1 VTSVTGSAG
10 GLAAGDLSGFQPGAA
25 GGAARPEQALVGQDS
40 ILLAD
45 FQSAKPAFSRRCRG
59 RQTIRSKS
67 MKSAILLT
75 AVCLSLAPLSHA
87 AAKRYP
93 VTGVILKIDRPHRT
107 FVATCAAIPGYM
119 EAMVMPF
126 TVREETALDGLEA
139 STPVEF
145 TLVVENGHSYAE
157 AIRVHHYESM
167 EQEPLRARRLQLL
180 AVPGTDSL
188 TLGQPVADFALT
200 DQTGQRVAL
209 SQFAGKVVA
218 LTFIYTSCPLPDYC
232 FRLSNNFGRLNK
244 RFADR
249 MGRDLVLLSITF
261 DPVHDQPKVLAKYAS
276 TWKADPKSWRFLTG
290 ALPEVKDVCRH
301 FGLNFW
307 QEEGSLTHS
316 LHTVVIDRHGKLAAN
331 FEGNEFTAE
340 QLGDFVEVEMRK
352 Q

>member
-1 VTSVTGSAG
+1 MTSGTGYASRIAG
-10 GLAAGDLSGFQPGAA
+10 
-25 GGAARPEQALVGQDS
+25 
-40 ILLAD
+40 
-45 FQSAKPAFSRRCRG
+45 AKP
-59 RQTIRSKS
+59 
-67 MKSAILLT
+67 MKSASLTAALLLT
-75 AVCLSLAPLSHA
+75 LAPHSSA
-87 AAKRYP
+87 AAERYP

-107 FVATCAAIPGYM
+107 FVASCAAIPGYM

-126 TVREETALDGLEA
+126 TVREEKALDGLDP

-145 TLVVENGHSYAE
+145 TLVVEGPHPNPE
-157 AIRVHHYESM
+157 AIRVHHYESL

-180 AVPGTDSL
+180 ADPGGNHL

-209 SQFAGKVVA
+209 SQFAGQVVA

-232 FRLSNNFGRLNK
+232 FRLSNNFGRLSK
-244 RFADR
+244 RFSVR

-261 DPVHDQPKVLAKYAS
+261 DPVHDQPKVLAKYAN
-276 TWKADPKSWRFLTG
+276 TWKADPKSWHFLTG
-290 ALPEVKDVCRH
+290 TLPEVKAVCRQ

-340 QLGDFVEVEMRK
+340 QLGDFIEAEMRK